1 MRGLGRVLGAIA
13 CCVAFWG
20 GTAATAQERAPVRG
34 RVVEAGSGAA
44 VVGAEV
50 RATGHAATAA
60 TSATGEWTLSLPAG
74 THDLIVEHVSFA
86 SGSVRISTG
95 ASAVHVVRLTRRP
108 LALGELV
115 VTASRRLQQLKD
127 VPIATEVIGREELER
142 SGAADLSAV
151 LTERTGITL
160 EGGHPVGAG
169 LMLQGLGSERV
180 LVLLD
185 GQPFIGRI
193 AGGLDL
199 SRIPTAMIERVE
211 VVKGP
216 QSILY
221 GSEAMAGVVNIITRA
236 PERGAWEAA
245 AGVTGG
251 SQDRLDITGRVLG
264 GFGSAAY
271 AVDGGRRL
279 IELVP
284 GHAGDAG
291 TFARRWDGNAR
302 VQWRAAPSLSV
313 HAGTLLLDESQRWRT
328 GTLYH
333 FADNMQTAARVGAV
347 HTRGSHR
354 FTPTLYATEFRH
366 LARRSTLP
374 QAVEDESAEAEVQ
387 RLVEA
392 ELLYD
397 HTTDRLAFDAGIEA
411 RRESIRS
418 DRVAGDNRALH
429 TLEPFAQATWSGA
442 AWSLVPGGRVSWS
455 EQWGIHFTPRV
466 AALLRPAARLALR
479 ASIGQGFR
487 APSFKELYMEFLNTG
502 AGAGYRVR
510 GNPDLRPE
518 TSTSLSGSA
527 EWVGDRLYARVQMY
541 YNRFD
546 NFIETRQLADDGGI
560 SVYEYGNIDNGET
573 RGTELEVGATWG
585 GLRAEA
591 GYGWLSARD
600 RATRDALLGRPTH
613 TARASITSA
622 LPFGLRGS
630 VSGTYTGD
638 TPVSRNSDGTVVQR
652 GALTRIDTRIA
663 QALPGGFELSAG
675 VDNVLDATLDGY
687 PGYLGRQIYIGVGW
701 AGART
706 QEGTQ

>member
-1 MRGLGRVLGAIA
+1 VI
-13 CCVAFWG
+13 
-20 GTAATAQERAPVRG
+20 
-34 RVVEAGSGAA
+34 EAGSGAA
-44 VVGAEV
+44 VGNAEV
-50 RATGHAATAA
+50 RALAHAVTAV
-60 TSATGEWTLSLPAG
+60 TSANGEWLLMLPAG
-74 THDLIVEHVSFA
+74 THDLVVEHISFA
-86 SGSVRISTG
+86 SGRIRISTG
-95 ASAVHVVRLTRRP
+95 TDGLHVVRLTPRP
-108 LALGELV
+108 VSLGELV

-127 VPIATEVIGREELER
+127 VPVATEVIGREELER

-151 LTERTGITL
+151 LTERTGIAL
-160 EGGHPVGAG
+160 EGGHPVGTG
-169 LMLQGLGSERV
+169 VMLQGLGSERV
-180 LVLLD
+180 LVLVD

-199 SRIPTAMIERVE
+199 SRIPTAMIDRVE

-216 QSILY
+216 QSTLY
-221 GSEAMAGVVNIITRA
+221 GSEAMAGVVNVITRT
-236 PERGAWEAA
+236 PERGVWEAA

-251 SQDRLDITGRVLG
+251 SQDRLDVTGRMLG
-264 GFGSAAY
+264 GIGAAAY
-271 AVDGGRRL
+271 AVAAGRRM

-291 TFARRWDGNAR
+291 TFARRWDTSAR
-302 VQWRAAPSLSV
+302 VQWQAAPTLSL
-313 HAGTLLLDESQRWRT
+313 HAGGLLLDEAQRWRT

-333 FADNMQTAARVGAV
+333 FVDNMQTAARIGAV
-347 HTRGSHR
+347 HTRGLQR

-366 LARRSTLP
+366 LSRRSTLP
-374 QAVEDESAEAEVQ
+374 QAVEDESDEAEVQ

-397 HTTDRLAFDAGIEA
+397 YTTERLAFDAGVEA

-418 DRVAGDNRALH
+418 DRVAGEARAMH
-429 TLEPFAQATWSGA
+429 TLEPFAQVTWSGE
-442 AWSLVPGGRVSWS
+442 AWSIVPGGRMSWS
-455 EQWGIHFTPRV
+455 EQWGTHFTPRI
-466 AALLRPAARLALR
+466 AGLLRPAERLALR

-510 GNPDLRPE
+510 GNTGLRPE
-518 TSTSLSGSA
+518 TSTNLSGSV
-527 EWVGDRLYARVQMY
+527 EWVGDRLYARAQMY

-546 NFIETRQLADDGGI
+546 DFIETRQLPDDGGI
-560 SVYEYGNIDNGET
+560 TVYEYGNIDDGET
-573 RGTELEVGATWG
+573 RGTELEIGATWG
-585 GLRAEA
+585 GVRAEV

-600 RATRDALLGRPTH
+600 RATGDVLLGRPAH
-613 TARASITSA
+613 TARTAITSA
-622 LPFGLRGS
+622 LPFGLRAS
-630 VSGTYTGD
+630 VSGTYIGD
-638 TPVSRNSDGTVVQR
+638 TPVSRLDDGTRVKR

-675 VDNVLDATLDGY
+675 MDNVLDATLDGY

-706 QEGTQ
+706 REGTP